1 MSDVRLTWDLPT
13 VTARQYP
20 IAHVRIEFRVDESL
34 PWTIQDMVDVAAVQE
49 LLFVDVQPGTFF
61 YQAIVVDEQGQEGA
75 PVETNITLAFDL
87 PGSVENFLATEEGS
101 SLLLEE

>member
-13 VTARQYP
+13 VTPRQYP

-34 PWTIQDMVDVAAVQE
+34 PWTIQDTVDAAAAQE

-61 YQAIVVDEQGQEGA
+61 YQAIVVDEQA
-75 PVETNITLAFDL
+75 KRARP
-87 PGSVENFLATEEGS
+87 
-101 SLLLEE
+101 

>member
-1 MSDVRLTWDLPT
+1 VSDVRLTWDLPT
-13 VTARQYP
+13 VTPRQYP

-34 PWTIQDMVDVAAVQE
+34 PWTIQDTVDAAAAQE

-75 PVETNITLAFDL
+75 PVETSINIAFDV
-87 PGSVENFLATEEGS
+87 PGGVENFLATEE
-101 SLLLEE
+101 